1 MSAAPIPVDPGCM
14 GAGGVRRVVGC
25 MTGTSLDGL
34 DVALVEIE
42 GSGLAMRPR
51 FVRGLS
57 RPLTGV
63 AEGLRELAEQKP
75 MTAGEVS
82 RLMLEFANLHAG
94 AIEQLL
100 AGERCDLV
108 CVHGQ
113 TVWHS
118 PPTSWQ
124 LMQAAPIA
132 RRLGVPVVHDLR
144 QADLAAGGQGAPLT
158 PIADWVW
165 FAVRDDEQPAT
176 GTGRDPSRDQAHE
189 GATIVV
195 NLGGFCNA
203 TILRAGVLASGWPDV
218 RGFDVCPCNQLLDGI
233 ARRVMH
239 RAFDEDGAEA
249 MRGAVHERALEDLLG
264 VLIAIARPGRSL
276 GTGDEAL
283 EWISRWRAHV
293 EPRDLAATACD
304 GIAERLTDATREA
317 SGGLVL
323 LAGGGARNR
332 RLVRAIE
339 SCMGGRVRETDQL
352 GLPGAFRE
360 AAHFAVLGALSQ
372 DGVAITPVR
381 GADGIAMPGPVAG
394 AWVFSPQ
401 REANVDRKAPDLSR
415 EARTKTPHP
424 SPLPHPHERERE
436 ESIPDR
442 AHVLTEQRHSRST
455 RLHELSARECVTLMG
470 EIDREVHEAM
480 DAARD
485 AIAALIEAIEP
496 GFLRG
501 GRVVYLGAGTSGRL
515 GVLDASEMPPTF
527 QIDPSRFVGI
537 IAGGDASLRRSSEGR
552 EDEPSGAVPELAALR
567 LTDDDAVIGI
577 AAGGTTPYVLG
588 ALAWAGKRAR
598 DGQSGEGRPVTALLS
613 CASLRERPELIDHVV
628 EILTGPEMV
637 TGSTR
642 LKAGTAT
649 KLALNTI
656 STTLMVRAG
665 RVHEN
670 LMVDLRASN
679 AKLRDR
685 AARIV
690 ATLTGLSRE
699 ASFEAL
705 DRADGLVKVA
715 VVMARVGCA
724 KDEAER
730 RLARAAGRLGVVLRA
745 ED

>member
-1 MSAAPIPVDPGCM
+1 MSATRTNIEDGCGIVG
-14 GAGGVRRVVGC
+14 GARRIVGC

-42 GSGLAMRPR
+42 GRGLAMRPR

-57 RPLTGV
+57 RPLGSV
-63 AEGLRELAEQKP
+63 AEGLRTLAEQRP
-75 MTAGEVS
+75 LTAGEVS
-82 RLMLEFANLHAG
+82 RLMEEFAALHAD
-94 AIEQLL
+94 AIEALL
-100 AGERCDLV
+100 AGKRCDLV

-113 TVWHS
+113 TVWHA

-132 RRLGVPVVHDLR
+132 RRVDAPVVYDLR

-158 PIADWVW
+158 GIADWVW
-165 FAVRDDEQPAT
+165 FAGRPASSKTSTSDE
-176 GTGRDPSRDQAHE
+176 PSGD
-189 GATIVV
+189 ATIVV

-233 ARRVMH
+233 ARRLLH

-249 MRGAVHERALEDLLG
+249 MQGEVHDRALEDLLG

-283 EWISRWRAHV
+283 EWISRWRAHAS
-293 EPRDLAATACD
+293 PRDLAATACD
-304 GIAERLTDATREA
+304 GIAERLADATREA

-323 LAGGGARNR
+323 LAGGGAKNR

-339 SCMGGRVRETDQL
+339 SSIGGRVRATDDL
-352 GLPGAFRE
+352 GLPGAYRE
-360 AAHFAVLGALSQ
+360 AAHFAVLGALTQ
-372 DGVAITPVR
+372 DGVAITPGRDANGV
-381 GADGIAMPGPVAG
+381 AVPGPRAG
-394 AWVFSPQ
+394 AWVFPPESRSGGRNATPCSGL
-401 REANVDRKAPDLSR
+401 EIVTKAPHPG
-415 EARTKTPHP
+415 PHP
-424 SPLPHPHERERE
+424 QGERGQ
-436 ESIPDR
+436 ESKQVIPDR
-442 AHVLTEQRHSRST
+442 SHVLTEQRHPSSM
-455 RLHELSARECVTLMG
+455 RLHELTARECVTLMG
-470 EIDREVHEAM
+470 RIDREVHEAM

-552 EDEPSGAVPELAALR
+552 EDDPGGAIPELTALR
-567 LTDDDAVIGI
+567 LTTDDTVIGI

-588 ALAWAGKRAR
+588 ALAWAGERAR
-598 DGQSGEGRPVTALLS
+598 HRQSGEGRPVTALIS
-613 CASLRERPELIDHVV
+613 CASLRERPAPIDHFV
-628 EILTGPEMV
+628 EILTGPEVV

-690 ATLTGLSRE
+690 STLTGLSRG

-705 DRADGLVKVA
+705 DRAGGLVKVA
-715 VVMARVGCA
+715 VVMARIGCER
-724 KDEAER
+724 DEAER
-730 RLARAAGRLGVVLRA
+730 RLARAAGRVGVVLRA
-745 ED
+745 EG

>member
-1 MSAAPIPVDPGCM
+1 MSATSM
-14 GAGGVRRVVGC
+14 GLGLGHTSEGGVRRIVGC

-34 DVALVEIE
+34 DAALVEIE
-42 GSGLAMRPR
+42 GCGLAMRPR

-57 RPLTGV
+57 RPLGAV
-63 AEGLRELAEQKP
+63 AEGLRALAEQKP
-75 MTAGEVS
+75 TTAGEVS
-82 RLMLEFANLHAG
+82 RLMLELATLHAD
-94 AIEQLL
+94 AIEELL

-113 TVWHS
+113 TVWHT

-124 LMQAAPIA
+124 LMQAAPVV
-132 RRLGVPVVHDLR
+132 RRLNVPVVYDLR
-144 QADLAAGGQGAPLT
+144 QADLSAGGQGAPLT

-165 FAVRDDEQPAT
+165 FA
-176 GTGRDPSRDQAHE
+176 GRDPTKGTSVGEVASG

-203 TILRAGVLASGWPDV
+203 TILRTSVLASGWPDV
-218 RGFDVCPCNQLLDGI
+218 RGFDVCPCNHLLDGI
-233 ARRVMH
+233 ARRLLH
-239 RAFDEDGAEA
+239 REFDEGGVEA
-249 MRGAVHERALEDLLG
+249 MGGEVHERALEDLLG
-264 VLIAIARPGRSL
+264 VLVAIARPGRSL

-283 EWISRWRAHV
+283 EWISRWRAHAS
-293 EPRDLAATACD
+293 PRDLAATACD
-304 GIAERLTDATREA
+304 GIAERLAEATREA
-317 SGGLVL
+317 GGAGGLVL
-323 LAGGGARNR
+323 LAGGGIRNR

-339 SCMGGRVRETDQL
+339 SCIGGHVRATDEL
-352 GLPGAFRE
+352 GLPGTYRE

-381 GADGIAMPGPVAG
+381 GADGVAMPGPVAG
-394 AWVFSPQ
+394 AWVFPPQ
-401 REANVDRKAPDLSR
+401 HRSHADRATQAPDRAMNAS
-415 EARTKTPHP
+415 AIQ
-424 SPLPHPHERERE
+424 SQERESNSAPERQGN
-436 ESIPDR
+436 IPDR
-442 AHVLTEQRHSRST
+442 AHVLTEQRHPRSM
-455 RLHELSARECVTLMG
+455 RLHELSALECVSLMG
-470 EIDREVHEAM
+470 EIDREVHDAM
-480 DAARD
+480 DAARG

-496 GFLRG
+496 GFVSG

-527 QIDPSRFVGI
+527 QIDPSRFIAI
-537 IAGGDASLRRSSEGR
+537 IAGGDTSLRRSSEGR
-552 EDEPSGAVPELAALR
+552 EDDPSGAVPELSALQ
-567 LTDDDAVIGI
+567 LTSNDAVIGI

-588 ALAWAGKRAR
+588 ALAWAGGGEPHAPKAERRAR
-598 DGQSGEGRPVTALLS
+598 PLTALIS
-613 CASLRERPELIDHVV
+613 CASLRARPPRIDHVV
-628 EILTGPEMV
+628 EILTGPEIV

-699 ASFEAL
+699 ASFEML
-705 DRADGLVKVA
+705 ERAGGLAKVA
-715 VVMARVGCA
+715 VVMARIGCA
-724 KDEAER
+724 REEAER
-730 RLARAAGRLGVVLRA
+730 RLTRTAGRLGEALERRA
-745 ED
+745 ES